1 MTQHQNPKVSS
12 EELSLDDLSKV
23 SGGGWLSD
31 AVGWVV
37 EKVWDNSGNVKGY
50 VDKQQDMLKKIEE
63 NSVYSPPGEEG
74 GCDTKPGF

>member
-1 MTQHQNPKVSS
+1 MTQHQNPEVSS

-31 AVGWVV
+31 AVDWVV